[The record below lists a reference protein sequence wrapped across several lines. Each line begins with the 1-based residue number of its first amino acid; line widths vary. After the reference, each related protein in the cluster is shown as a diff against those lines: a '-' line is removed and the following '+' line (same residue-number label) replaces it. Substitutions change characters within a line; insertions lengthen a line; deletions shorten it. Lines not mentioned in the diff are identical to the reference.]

1 MRERHC
7 IVYMYCIGTA
17 VRELEGKA
25 LHRISVRSNDK
36 NGFFTVMIAAVQCSL
51 LS

>member
-1 MRERHC
+1 
-7 IVYMYCIGTA
+7 MYCIGTA

-36 NGFFTVMIAAVQCSL
+36 NGVFTVMIAAVQCSL